1 MEDQIKQQVDLF
13 RNRLIEGLDES
24 LNHSGVNSRRV
35 AERLTALAEIG
46 MTEEGGCRRISFS
59 QEEKQAKNLVKQWM
73 EEDGLN
79 VHIDGSGNVFGRV
92 EGEID
97 GPAVVSGS
105 HLDSVMHGGHFDGPL
120 GVLSALEVASAWKG
134 AGVKPTVPY
143 EVVVFT
149 DEEGARF
156 NGGLLGSQ
164 SVVGELDME
173 EEVKRV
179 DFNGRPFTDVLADV
193 GLTPD
198 GFRKSKRDL
207 NDVKAFIEVHIEQ
220 GKQLE
225 KRNLPV
231 GVVTGIAGPTWL
243 SVTFSGVAGHAGN
256 TPMNDRTDALV
267 AASEFMLNVK
277 DFPGQVS
284 DSGVATVGKL
294 SVDPNGV
301 NVIPGEVTLSVDIR
315 DIKLEWKE
323 ELSKRI
329 KEYAQQVSD
338 AHGTTVSIQESMNV
352 APVEVPADMQ
362 SQAGE
367 AMREVLG
374 EAPFYLPSGAG
385 HDAMILGRYVPM
397 GMLFTQSLDGVSHN
411 PAEWSS
417 LSDCVQTIHVL
428 KRFVEKVMED

>member
-1 MEDQIKQQVDLF
+1 MEDKIKQQVDLF
-13 RNRLIEGLDES
+13 RNRLMEGSDES
-24 LNHSGVNSRRV
+24 LDHSGVNSHRV

-73 EEDGLN
+73 EEDGLD
-79 VHIDGSGNVFGRV
+79 VHIDGAGNVFGRV
-92 EGEID
+92 EGKTD

-134 AGVKPTVPY
+134 AGVKPAVPY

-164 SVVGELDME
+164 SVVGELDMD

-193 GLTPD
+193 GLTSD
-198 GFRKSKRDL
+198 GFREAKRDL
-207 NDVKAFIEVHIEQ
+207 ADVKAFVEVHIEQ

-225 KRNLPV
+225 KRDLPV

-352 APVEVPADMQ
+352 APVEVPDDMQ
-362 SQAGE
+362 AQAGE
-367 AMREVLG
+367 AMREALDV
-374 EAPFYLPSGAG
+374 EPFYLPSGAG

-397 GMLFTQSLDGVSHN
+397 AMLFTQSLDGVSHN

-428 KRFVEKVMED
+428 KRFVEKVMEE

>member
-1 MEDQIKQQVDLF
+1 MEDKIKQQVDLF
-13 RNRLIEGLDES
+13 RNRLMEGSDES
-24 LNHSGVNSRRV
+24 LDHSGVNSRRV
-35 AERLTALAEIG
+35 AERLTALAELG
-46 MTEEGGCRRISFS
+46 MTKEGGCRRISFS
-59 QEEKQAKNLVKQWM
+59 QEEKQAKDLVKQWM
-73 EEDGLN
+73 AEDGLD
-79 VHIDGSGNVFGRV
+79 VHIDGAGNVFGRV
-92 EGEID
+92 EGETD

-120 GVLSALEVASAWKG
+120 GVLSALEVASAWKD
-134 AGVKPTVPY
+134 AGVKPAVPY

-173 EEVKRV
+173 QEVKRV

-193 GLTPD
+193 GLTPN
-198 GFRKSKRDL
+198 GFREAKRNLD
-207 NDVKAFIEVHIEQ
+207 DVKAFVEVHIEQ

-225 KRNLPV
+225 KRDLPV

-243 SVTFSGVAGHAGN
+243 SITFSGVAGHAGN

-294 SVDPNGV
+294 SVEPNGV

-323 ELSKRI
+323 ELSKQI

-362 SQAGE
+362 AQAGE
-367 AMREVLG
+367 AMREALDV
-374 EAPFYLPSGAG
+374 EPFYLPSGAG

-397 GMLFTQSLDGVSHN
+397 AMLFTQSLDGVSHN